1 MMKESATFWHAP
13 DIGDLE
19 LLKATYISHTFSRHT
34 HPGYV
39 IGMIESGV
47 EVFYYRGETYAAM
60 PGDVVVINPD
70 EVHTGHSGNKQGW
83 TYRML
88 YPAVQTLKMVADAM
102 ADRPVEMPW
111 FPEAVI
117 KDRPLAARIRQ
128 LHVLLERS
136 TSSLE
141 RQVCYY
147 DVMGELIRTK
157 AGNAP
162 ASKKQGFERQAVK
175 KARQLIH
182 DTLSE
187 NISLE
192 TISDHAGLSTFY
204 FARIFR
210 QHTGLPPHAYRKQQR
225 IQRAKQLL
233 RARMPISQVAV
244 ETGFADQSHLTRHF
258 KQIVGVTP
266 GQYTPPLQKPEDS
279 RSGVAKGLQ

>member
-1 MMKESATFWHAP
+1 MKEHATFWHAP

-19 LLKATYISHTFSRHT
+19 LLKATYISHAFSRHT
-34 HPGYV
+34 HQGYV
-39 IGMIESGV
+39 IGMIERGA
-47 EVFYYRGETYAAM
+47 EVFYYRGETHVAL

-70 EVHTGHSGNKQGW
+70 EVHTGHSGDKQGW

-88 YPAVQTLKMVADAM
+88 YPTVQTLKMVADAM

-111 FPEAVI
+111 FPQAVI
-117 KDRPLAARIRQ
+117 KDRPLAVKIRQ
-128 LHVLLERS
+128 LHMLLERS
-136 TSSLE
+136 TSQME
-141 RQVCYY
+141 RQENYY

-162 ASKKQGFERQAVK
+162 TTKKQGFERQAVK
-175 KARQLIH
+175 KARQLIN

-192 TISDHAGLSTFY
+192 TISDHVGLSPFY

-225 IQRAKQLL
+225 IQMAKQLL
-233 RARMPISQVAV
+233 STQMPISQVAIA
-244 ETGFADQSHLTRHF
+244 TGFSDQSHLTRHF

-266 GQYTPPLQKPEDS
+266 GQYK
-279 RSGVAKGLQ
+279 